1 MNNIRENVLKSTK
14 LRNDIKK
21 GRTIQDISILLFVVS
36 MFVSAV
42 IMLMA
47 AESVR
52 IPQVVMF
59 IASCFSILLAAY
71 SYRYIA
77 VMSAGTEILVFT
89 VYMLFQHHSNGL
101 EIHWTCYVWL
111 FLPIIFVATMLLY
124 RSLGY
129 KMEINN
135 DILATQMENL
145 VLIHPLTGLYN
156 LRSLYID
163 LERQMAYAKR
173 NNLCITLLCIQL
185 RYARELQSMLT
196 ASQFDQLQQT
206 LARCT
211 EDALRVEDRVYSVD
225 DQGSLSAIL
234 TCDAHGALIVKNRIK
249 SKVQN
254 TNEFYDGNSRALR
267 IDLRIAYLQ
276 YDPENI
282 SNAIEFRQKAEN
294 ELQYDV

>member
-1 MNNIRENVLKSTK
+1 MNNTREHVLKSTELK
-14 LRNDIKK
+14 NEIRK
-21 GRTIQDISILLFVVS
+21 GRTIQDVSILLFVVS
-36 MFVSAV
+36 MFISSV

-52 IPQVVMF
+52 IPQVVLF

-77 VMSAGTEILVFT
+77 VMSAGTEILVFA
-89 VYMLFQHHSNGL
+89 VYMLFQHYANGL

-124 RSLGY
+124 RYLGY
-129 KMEINN
+129 KMELNN
-135 DILATQMENL
+135 DILSTQMENL

-156 LRSLYID
+156 LRALYID
-163 LERQMAYAKR
+163 LERQMAYSKR
-173 NNLCITLLCIQL
+173 NNLNITLLCIQL

-196 ASQFDQLQQT
+196 TNQFEQLQQT

-225 DQGSLSAIL
+225 DQGSLAAIL
-234 TCDAHGALIVKNRIK
+234 TCDAPGALIVKNRIK
-249 SKVQN
+249 HKVQE
-254 TNEFYDGNSRALR
+254 TDEFYDGKSRAIK

-276 YDPENI
+276 YNPETI
-282 SNAIEFRQKAEN
+282 GNAIEFRQKAEN